1 MANRHTH
8 DPVYVISVAAQL
20 ADMHPQTLRQYDR
33 MELVVPARQGGG
45 QRRYSAADV
54 ARLRRIQS
62 LSRDG
67 VSLEGIRRI
76 VELEAEV
83 QELRDTVGDLVDQIA
98 VMRSHV
104 SFSRTFTAG
113 ATGVTTHIHG
123 PAADG
128 QGPVQAAG
136 QTTGQRPKAA
146 SGEQRRREFFDRQR
160 VEQAVRYALEQAAP
174 QYALNR
180 PRYALPS

>member
-1 MANRHTH
+1 MVNRHKH

-33 MELVVPARQGGG
+33 MGLVVPARQAGG
-45 QRRYSAADV
+45 QRRYSAEDV
-54 ARLRRIQS
+54 RRLRRIQS

-76 VELEAEV
+76 VELEEEV
-83 QELRDTVGDLVDQIA
+83 HELRDTVSDLVDQIA

-113 ATGVTTHIHG
+113 SSGVTTNIHG
-123 PAADG
+123 PAESKNTDDDA
-128 QGPVQAAG
+128 
-136 QTTGQRPKAA
+136 TRIYR
-146 SGEQRRREFFDRQR
+146 EERRRRRFDRDR
-160 VEQAVRYALEQAAP
+160 VEQAVMFAIEQSKP
-174 QYALNR
+174 RYALNR
-180 PRYALPS
+180 PRYALPR

>member
-1 MANRHTH
+1 MANRHKH

-33 MELVVPARQGGG
+33 LGLVVPARQAGG
-45 QRRYSAADV
+45 QRRYSAEDV
-54 ARLRRIQS
+54 RRLRRIQS

-83 QELRDTVGDLVDQIA
+83 DQLRDTVGELVDQIT

-113 ATGVTTHIHG
+113 STGVTTNIHG
-123 PAADG
+123 PDGRTEPSTDG
-128 QGPVQAAG
+128 QY
-136 QTTGQRPKAA
+136 R
-146 SGEQRRREFFDRQR
+146 EQRRRNRFDRTR
-160 VEQAVRYALEQAAP
+160 VEQAVMFALEQSKP

-180 PRYALPS
+180 PRFALPE

>member
-1 MANRHTH
+1 MVSRHKH

-33 MELVVPARQGGG
+33 MGLVVPARQAGG
-45 QRRYSAADV
+45 QRRYSAEDV
-54 ARLRRIQS
+54 RRLRRIQS

-76 VELEAEV
+76 VELEEEV
-83 QELRDTVGDLVDQIA
+83 QELRDTVSDLVDQIA

-113 ATGVTTHIHG
+113 SSGVTTNIHG
-123 PAADG
+123 LTEPNHQHHDDAAR
-128 QGPVQAAG
+128 AY
-136 QTTGQRPKAA
+136 R
-146 SGEQRRREFFDRQR
+146 EERRRQRFDRDR
-160 VEQAVRYALEQAAP
+160 VEQAVMFALEQSTP
-174 QYALNR
+174 RYALNR
-180 PRYALPS
+180 PRYALPR

>member
-1 MANRHTH
+1 MVDRHKH

-33 MELVVPARQGGG
+33 MGLVVPARQAGG
-45 QRRYSAADV
+45 QRRYSAEDIR
-54 ARLRRIQS
+54 RLRRIQS

-83 QELRDTVGDLVDQIA
+83 EELRDTVGELVEQIS

-104 SFSRTFTAG
+104 SFARTFTAG
-113 ATGVTTHIHG
+113 TTGVTTNIHG
-123 PAADG
+123 PEPSTKPQEPDS
-128 QGPVQAAG
+128 QF
-136 QTTGQRPKAA
+136 R
-146 SGEQRRREFFDRQR
+146 EERRRRHFDRQR
-160 VEQAVRYALEQAAP
+160 VEQAVTFALE
-174 QYALNR
+174 NSV
-180 PRYALPS
+180 PRYALNKPRFELTP

>member
-1 MANRHTH
+1 MDNRHKH

-33 MELVVPARQGGG
+33 LGLVVPARQAGG
-45 QRRYSAADV
+45 QRRYSAEDV
-54 ARLRRIQS
+54 RRLRRIQS

-83 QELRDTVGDLVDQIA
+83 EELRDTVGELVDQIS

-113 ATGVTTHIHG
+113 SSGVTTHIHG
-123 PAADG
+123 PEDREATRE
-128 QGPVQAAG
+128 PNS
-136 QTTGQRPKAA
+136 KF
-146 SGEQRRREFFDRQR
+146 SEQRRRDHFDRQR
-160 VEQAVRYALEQAAP
+160 VEQAVRFALEQSA
-174 QYALNR
+174 
-180 PRYALPS
+180 PRYALNKPRFELPK

>member
-1 MANRHTH
+1 MANRHKH

-33 MELVVPARQGGG
+33 MGLVVPARQSGG
-45 QRRYSAADV
+45 QRRYSAEDV
-54 ARLRRIQS
+54 RLLRRIQV

-83 QELRDTVGDLVDQIA
+83 DQLRDTVGELVDQIT

-113 ATGVTTHIHG
+113 SGGVTTNIHG
-123 PAADG
+123 PSENDATNEFDTLG
-128 QGPVQAAG
+128 HY
-136 QTTGQRPKAA
+136 R
-146 SGEQRRREFFDRQR
+146 EERRRRRFDRTR
-160 VEQAVRYALEQAAP
+160 VEQAVSFALEQSA
-174 QYALNR
+174 
-180 PRYALPS
+180 PRYALNQPRFALPR

>member
-1 MANRHTH
+1 MVNRHKH
-8 DPVYVISVAAQL
+8 DPIYVISVAAQL

-33 MELVVPARQGGG
+33 MGLVVPARQSGG
-45 QRRYSAADV
+45 QRRYSAEDV
-54 ARLRRIQS
+54 RLLRRIQG

-83 QELRDTVGDLVDQIA
+83 DQLRDTVGELVDQIA

-113 ATGVTTHIHG
+113 STGVTTNIHG
-123 PAADG
+123 PAATDPAPEYEEPG
-128 QGPVQAAG
+128 KYP
-136 QTTGQRPKAA
+136 
-146 SGEQRRREFFDRQR
+146 EQRRRQRFDRTR
-160 VEQAVRYALEQAAP
+160 VEQAVIFALEQSS
-174 QYALNR
+174 
-180 PRYALPS
+180 PRYALNQPRFALTR

>member
-1 MANRHTH
+1 MVNRHKH

-33 MELVVPARQGGG
+33 MGLVVPARQAGG
-45 QRRYSAADV
+45 QRRYSAEDV
-54 ARLRRIQS
+54 RRLRRIQS

-83 QELRDTVGDLVDQIA
+83 QELRDTVGDLVDQIT

-113 ATGVTTHIHG
+113 SSGVTTNIHG
-123 PAADG
+123 PATSQRHHDDD
-128 QGPVQAAG
+128 AA
-136 QTTGQRPKAA
+136 AA
-146 SGEQRRREFFDRQR
+146 YREERRRKRFDHDR
-160 VEQAVRYALEQAAP
+160 VEQAVMFALEQSKP

-180 PRYALPS
+180 PRLVLPR

>member
-1 MANRHTH
+1 MVNRHKH

-33 MELVVPARQGGG
+33 MGLVVPARQSGG
-45 QRRYSAADV
+45 QRRYSVDDV
-54 ARLRRIQS
+54 RRLRRIQS

-83 QELRDTVGDLVDQIA
+83 EQLRDTVGDLVDQIA

-104 SFSRTFTAG
+104 TFSRTFTAG
-113 ATGVTTHIHG
+113 ASGVTTNIHG
-123 PAADG
+123 PAMQPD
-128 QGPVQAAG
+128 QP
-136 QTTGQRPKAA
+136 
-146 SGEQRRREFFDRQR
+146 GEAESSYREERRRKHFDRTR
-160 VEQAVRYALEQAAP
+160 VEQAVMFALEQSK
-174 QYALNR
+174 
-180 PRYALPS
+180 PRYALSRPRFALPK

>member
-1 MANRHTH
+1 MAHRHKH
-8 DPVYVISVAAQL
+8 DPIYVISVAAQL

-33 MELVVPARQGGG
+33 MGLVVPDRQAGG
-45 QRRYSAADV
+45 QRRYSAEDV
-54 ARLRRIQS
+54 RLLRRIQS

-83 QELRDTVGDLVDQIA
+83 TQLRDTVGDLVDQIT

-113 ATGVTTHIHG
+113 STGVTTNIHG
-123 PAADG
+123 PTDEDDAPDSD
-128 QGPVQAAG
+128 P
-136 QTTGQRPKAA
+136 TGHYR
-146 SGEQRRREFFDRQR
+146 EQRRRDRFDRDQ
-160 VEQAVRYALEQAAP
+160 VEQAVMFALERSKTRYALNQP
-174 QYALNR
+174 RFALTR
-180 PRYALPS
+180 

>member
-1 MANRHTH
+1 MVNRHKH

-33 MELVVPARQGGG
+33 MGLVVPARQAGG
-45 QRRYSAADV
+45 QRRYSAEDV
-54 ARLRRIQS
+54 KRLRRIQS

-83 QELRDTVGDLVDQIA
+83 DELRDTVGELLDQIS

-113 ATGVTTHIHG
+113 ATGVTTNIHG
-123 PAADG
+123 PEDPNGARE
-128 QGPVQAAG
+128 P
-136 QTTGQRPKAA
+136 TSPF
-146 SGEQRRREFFDRQR
+146 SEERRRQYFDQQR
-160 VEQAVRYALEQAAP
+160 VEQAVRFALEQSA
-174 QYALNR
+174 
-180 PRYALPS
+180 PRYALNKPRFELTQ

>member
-1 MANRHTH
+1 MAHRHKH
-8 DPVYVISVAAQL
+8 DPIYVISVAAQL

-33 MELVVPARQGGG
+33 MGLVVPERQSGG
-45 QRRYSAADV
+45 QRRYSAEDV
-54 ARLRRIQS
+54 RLLRRIQS

-83 QELRDTVGDLVDQIA
+83 DQLRDTVGELVDQIT

-113 ATGVTTHIHG
+113 STGVTTNIHG
-123 PAADG
+123 PAAEG
-128 QGPVQAAG
+128 S
-136 QTTGQRPKAA
+136 TTDFDT
-146 SGEQRRREFFDRQR
+146 SGRFREQQRRRRFDRDR
-160 VEQAVRYALEQAAP
+160 VEEAVLFALEQS
-174 QYALNR
+174 Q
-180 PRYALPS
+180 PRYALNQPRFALTG

>member
-1 MANRHTH
+1 MVNRHKH

-33 MELVVPARQGGG
+33 MGLVVPARQAGG
-45 QRRYSAADV
+45 QRRYSAEDIR
-54 ARLRRIQS
+54 RLRRIQS

-83 QELRDTVGDLVDQIA
+83 EELRDTVSDLVDQIA

-113 ATGVTTHIHG
+113 SSGVTTNIHG
-123 PAADG
+123 PAPANHDG
-128 QGPVQAAG
+128 V
-136 QTTGQRPKAA
+136 A
-146 SGEQRRREFFDRQR
+146 STHREERRRQRFDRDR
-160 VEQAVRYALEQAAP
+160 VEQAVMFALEQSKP
-174 QYALNR
+174 RYALNR
-180 PRYALPS
+180 PRFALPR

>member
-1 MANRHTH
+1 MVNRHKH

-33 MELVVPARQGGG
+33 MGLVVPARQAGG
-45 QRRYSAADV
+45 QRRYSAEDV
-54 ARLRRIQS
+54 RRLRRIQS

-83 QELRDTVGDLVDQIA
+83 EELRDTVAELVEQIS

-104 SFSRTFTAG
+104 SFARTFTAG
-113 ATGVTTHIHG
+113 ATGVTTNIHG
-123 PAADG
+123 PETHDAKNA
-128 QGPVQAAG
+128 PNSKF
-136 QTTGQRPKAA
+136 R
-146 SGEQRRREFFDRQR
+146 EERRRQHFDRQR
-160 VEQAVRYALEQAAP
+160 VEQAVTFALEHSA
-174 QYALNR
+174 
-180 PRYALPS
+180 PRYALNKPRFELTQ

>member
-1 MANRHTH
+1 MVNRHKH

-33 MELVVPARQGGG
+33 MGLVVPARQAGG
-45 QRRYSAADV
+45 QRRYSGEDV
-54 ARLRRIQS
+54 RRLRRIQS

-76 VELEAEV
+76 IELEAEV
-83 QELRDTVGDLVDQIA
+83 DELRDTVGELVDQIS

-113 ATGVTTHIHG
+113 ATGVTTNIHG
-123 PAADG
+123 PEEHANQHG
-128 QGPVQAAG
+128 QPSKF
-136 QTTGQRPKAA
+136 R
-146 SGEQRRREFFDRQR
+146 EERRRQSFDRQR
-160 VEQAVRYALEQAAP
+160 VEQAVMFALEHAA
-174 QYALNR
+174 
-180 PRYALPS
+180 PRYALNKPRFELTS

>member
-1 MANRHTH
+1 MVNRPKH

-33 MELVVPARQGGG
+33 MGLVVPARQAGG
-45 QRRYSAADV
+45 QRRYSAEDV
-54 ARLRRIQS
+54 RRLRRIQS

-83 QELRDTVGDLVDQIA
+83 EELRDTVGDLVDQIA

-113 ATGVTTHIHG
+113 SSGVTTNIHG
-123 PAADG
+123 PAATNHDDD
-128 QGPVQAAG
+128 VAA
-136 QTTGQRPKAA
+136 RHYR
-146 SGEQRRREFFDRQR
+146 EERRRQRFDRDR
-160 VEQAVRYALEQAAP
+160 VEQAVMFALEQSKP
-174 QYALNR
+174 RYALNR
-180 PRYALPS
+180 PRFALPR

>member
-1 MANRHTH
+1 MVNRHKH

-33 MELVVPARQGGG
+33 MGLVVPAARAGG
-45 QRRYSAADV
+45 QSRYSAEV
-54 ARLRRIQS
+54 VKRRRRIQW

-76 VELEAEV
+76 VDLEAEV
-83 QELRDTVGDLVDQIA
+83 DELRDTAGALVEQIS

-113 ATGVTTHIHG
+113 ATGV
-123 PAADG
+123 
-128 QGPVQAAG
+128 
-136 QTTGQRPKAA
+136 
-146 SGEQRRREFFDRQR
+146 
-160 VEQAVRYALEQAAP
+160 
-174 QYALNR
+174 
-180 PRYALPS
+180 

>member
-1 MANRHTH
+1 MVHRHKH

-33 MELVVPARQGGG
+33 MELVVPARQSGG
-45 QRRYSAADV
+45 QRRYSVEDV
-54 ARLRRIQS
+54 RRLRRIQS

-76 VELEAEV
+76 VELETEV
-83 QELRDTVGDLVDQIA
+83 DQLRDTVGELVEQIS

-113 ATGVTTHIHG
+113 ATGVTTNIHG
-123 PAADG
+123 PE
-128 QGPVQAAG
+128 GPTATQEPDS
-136 QTTGQRPKAA
+136 QF
-146 SGEQRRREFFDRQR
+146 SEERRRQHFDRQR
-160 VEQAVRYALEQAAP
+160 VEQAVMFALEQSA
-174 QYALNR
+174 
-180 PRYALPS
+180 PRYALNTPRFELTP

>member
-1 MANRHTH
+1 MANRHKH

-33 MELVVPARQGGG
+33 LGLVVPARQSGG
-45 QRRYSAADV
+45 QRRYSAEDV
-54 ARLRRIQS
+54 RRLRRIQS

-83 QELRDTVGDLVDQIA
+83 DQLRDTVGELVDQIT

-113 ATGVTTHIHG
+113 STGVTTNIHG
-123 PAADG
+123 PAGRTETGADG
-128 QGPVQAAG
+128 QY
-136 QTTGQRPKAA
+136 R
-146 SGEQRRREFFDRQR
+146 EQRRRNRFDRTR
-160 VEQAVRYALEQAAP
+160 VEQAVLFALEQSKP

-180 PRYALPS
+180 PRFALPE